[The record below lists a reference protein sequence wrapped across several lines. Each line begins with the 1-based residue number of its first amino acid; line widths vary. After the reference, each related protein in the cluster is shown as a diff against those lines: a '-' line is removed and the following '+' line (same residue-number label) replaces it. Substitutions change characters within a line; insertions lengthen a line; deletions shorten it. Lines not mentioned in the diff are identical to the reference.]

1 MSTVEI
7 NKSDAEHT
15 ILFYKNKAR
24 AILMFTLVKYFGKI
38 SQANYSSIC

>member
-7 NKSDAEHT
+7 NKSDTEHT

-24 AILMFTLVKYFGKI
+24 AIFYHKMIF
-38 SQANYSSIC
+38 

>member
-7 NKSDAEHT
+7 NKSDTEHT